1 MTDFQ
6 VAVPLQM
13 SLGESPL
20 WDHRHQRLHWIDIHA
35 GRIYTWQ
42 PEAGEGY
49 RTVQLSE
56 QIGCLA
62 LADNDGL
69 LVAAASGIFLL
80 DEALQ
85 FRKKLTS
92 NPEWQDGAGNRF
104 NDGAV
109 DSLNRLWVGT
119 LDRQEANPSASL
131 YCLAGTGLR
140 QEKTALAISNGL
152 AFSPK
157 GDWLYHTDS
166 PQRKVVRHRVDL
178 MTGIIGGAEPWV
190 DLDRWGL
197 PGVVDGAAVDSLG
210 RYWCAL
216 YGGGQVACFS
226 PTGEHL
232 KSYPLSCPHPTM
244 VTFGGSDLKTI
255 FVTTARQH
263 LQPVELSCYPDAGSV
278 LSMSVDVAG
287 LTQHVF
293 ADLPSQQKQ
302 DVCS

>member
-1 MTDFQ
+1 MTSFQ

-35 GRIYTWQ
+35 GLIYAWQ
-42 PEAGEGY
+42 PEAGG
-49 RTVQLSE
+49 TPQSVQLSE

-62 LADNDGL
+62 LAGSGGL
-69 LVAAASGIFLL
+69 LAATASGIALL
-80 DEALQ
+80 DKTLQ
-85 FRKKLTS
+85 PQRILAD
-92 NPEWQDGAGNRF
+92 NPQWQDGAGNRF

-109 DSLNRLWVGT
+109 DPLNRLWVGT
-119 LDRQEANPSASL
+119 LDRQETNPSAAL
-131 YCLAGTGLR
+131 YCLAGTALS
-140 QEKTALAISNGL
+140 QEKTALVISNGL
-152 AFSPK
+152 AFSPQ

-166 PQRKVVRHRVDL
+166 PQRKVMRHRVDL
-178 MTGIIGGAEPWV
+178 MTGIIGGAEPWI

-197 PGVVDGAAVDSLG
+197 PGVVDGATVDSLG

-226 PTGEHL
+226 PSGEHL
-232 KSYPLSCPHPTM
+232 KSYPLPCPHPTM
-244 VTFGGSDLKTI
+244 VTFGGNDLKTL

-263 LQPVELSCYPDAGSV
+263 LQPEQLSCYPDAGSV

-287 LTQHVF
+287 LAQHVF
-293 ADLPSQQKQ
+293 ADLPS
-302 DVCS
+302 